1 MKIIILFIFTSIS
14 FLFAFEKVIDNKVDE
29 KKKLRVE
36 KQIKKEMEREKE
48 YAVKQTFYIDLKG
61 AEINEES
68 IKDVPKLE
76 VDDLDMDSVYD

>member
-1 MKIIILFIFTSIS
+1 MRIIILLIFTSIS
-14 FLFAFEKVIDNKVDE
+14 VLFAFDKVTDNKVVE

-48 YAVKQTFYIDLKG
+48 YAIKQTFYIDLKG

-68 IKDVPKLE
+68 IKDVPELE
-76 VDDLDMDSVYD
+76 VDDFDMDSVYD